1 MLVLSRKSGESV
13 QLGGAA
19 GEIVIKVIDLG
30 GGRVRLG
37 IEAPQSVTIVRSELG
52 PRPPATREGCAIA
65 QVA

>member
-37 IEAPQSVTIVRSELG
+37 IEAPKSVTIVRSELG
-52 PRPPATREGCAIA
+52 PRPPVTREGCAIA